1 MNTKLTTFADFK
13 GNYTQLKSIQS
24 FLDKSNNK
32 KLLCLIG
39 EHSSGKSSIYD
50 ILDNMNNHEILLL
63 NTKPYES
70 IETIIHNFTKY
81 KSVYN
86 MFTNQSKEKLIF
98 IDNIDVILT
107 YDKQIYHHIMKLNCK
122 CIITISTYEEKKLSS
137 IKKNIDSII
146 YLKVLSYKDCFQV
159 VLSILEKNHIDID
172 DIDTEKCLDLIK
184 RMNCNISKVFMMID
198 DIKIKNDK
206 IVLLDDKNDHTD
218 TNNTFLQI
226 SKIFSNQLDE
236 KNLWKLA
243 DKESL
248 MLISL
253 IHENM
258 TQYQIKLDNLSNL
271 INIYEGICYGDIID
285 KFTYVNC
292 DWFSNLAYSS
302 MFYRMTII
310 NRTFNKLEKPNV
322 AYKFTQQFTKLSS
335 QMSIKKK
342 LLQYNDTLIKTYLLQ
357 ILQYYINNKISFKEK
372 IINDI
377 LLKFKKEFT

>member
-1 MNTKLTTFADFK
+1 MNTKLTTFAEFK

-50 ILDNMNNHEILLL
+50 ILDNINNHEILLL

-98 IDNIDVILT
+98 IDNIDVIFT
-107 YDKQIYHHIMKLNCK
+107 YDKQIFHHIMKLNCK

-137 IKKNIDSII
+137 IKKHIDSII

-159 VLSILEKNHIDID
+159 ILSTLERNDIDID

-198 DIKIKNDK
+198 DIKIQNDK
-206 IVLLDDKNDHTD
+206 IVLLDDTNDHTD

-226 SKIFSNQLDE
+226 NKIFSNQLDE
-236 KNLWKLA
+236 KHLWKLA

-253 IHENM
+253 IHENIP
-258 TQYQIKLDNLSNL
+258 QYQIKLSNLSNL

-310 NRTFNKLEKPNV
+310 NRTFNTMEKPNV

-342 LLQYNDTLIKTYLLQ
+342 LLQYNDSLIKTYLLQ

-372 IINDI
+372 IVNDI